1 LHFNVK
7 GRLRRGDVTMAA
19 SATPQNFVKQLV
31 GAPVMITL
39 PIAYAVALFF
49 VQAVGFPNILAAL
62 IAAFL
67 VYAAD
72 WYSSDPAWKWPRD
85 YVGRLIYVVIN
96 TAILTLVLLGVISL
110 GEASG

>member
-1 LHFNVK
+1 
-7 GRLRRGDVTMAA
+7 MAPPA
-19 SATPQNFVKQLV
+19 ATSPQNFVKQLV

-49 VQAVGFPNILAAL
+49 VQAVGLPNVIGAL
-62 IAAFL
+62 ISAVL

-72 WYSSDPAWKWPRD
+72 WYSADPAWKWPRD

-96 TAILTLVLLGVISL
+96 TAILSLILMGVISIS
-110 GEASG
+110 EAGG